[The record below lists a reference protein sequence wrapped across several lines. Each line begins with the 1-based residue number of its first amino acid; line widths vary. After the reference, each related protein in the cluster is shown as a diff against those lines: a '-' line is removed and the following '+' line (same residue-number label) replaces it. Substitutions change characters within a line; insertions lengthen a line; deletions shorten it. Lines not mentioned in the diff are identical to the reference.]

1 MCGTRLGSGEQGID
15 LKTSTVESKS
25 TKKNG
30 ENRHEDET
38 LLCGAEGSCGCV
50 AIPTQLRMA
59 GPQTEVG
66 KRGRISGLSAR
77 SDLNGKLGDVI
88 RWIPNKDRWA
98 IVVVDSKEKVLVRK
112 DCIDF
117 DYTDG
122 NAPTPS
128 LEGYTDAGP
137 AMPVAGSTAP
147 AVAP

>member
-1 MCGTRLGSGEQGID
+1 MKTK
-15 LKTSTVESKS
+15 LK
-25 TKKNG
+25 
-30 ENRHEDET
+30 
-38 LLCGAEGSCGCV
+38 LLCGAESTCGCV
-50 AIPTQLRMA
+50 ANPTQLRMA
-59 GPQTEVG
+59 GPQPEVG

-128 LEGYTDAGP
+128 IEGYTDAGP
-137 AMPVAGSTAP
+137 AMPVAGPDFMKVLQEAFACLLVPLGCSKKA
-147 AVAP
+147 